1 MWRRADLRLQ
11 KWSNFRYMRKGYT
24 GDRSWISRGSI
35 AFLLSVLFPCFIGVG
50 VLALDVGPTNFVTV
64 QIREPL
70 SPRPT
75 ETFCV
80 DSQNLITLTTA
91 KSSCPL
97 SMRSLG
103 NGPLFESATA
113 SGEVVELHPLLTA
126 RFNAAASFAAA
137 DGVTLYIS
145 SGFRTR
151 DRQEIL
157 FAEAVRKYGNETE
170 AAKWVLPPQNS
181 HHPQGLAIDVNYP
194 GDRPGALWLE
204 KNGSRFGLCRVYAN
218 EWWHFEGVIAPGQ
231 SCPRLAPNA
240 LVDYTAP

>member
-1 MWRRADLRLQ
+1 MWRRAALRLQ
-11 KWSNFRYMRKGYT
+11 MWSNFRYMCKGNA
-24 GDRSWISRGSI
+24 GDRSWISKGSI
-35 AFLLSVLFPCFIGVG
+35 AFFLSVLFPCFIGVG
-50 VLALDVGPTNFVTV
+50 VLALNVGQTNVVTA

-103 NGPLFESATA
+103 NGPLTESATA
-113 SGEVVELHPLLTA
+113 AGEVLELHPLLTA
-126 RFNAAASFAAA
+126 RFSAAASFAAA
-137 DGVTLYIS
+137 DGVKLYIS
-145 SGFRTR
+145 SGFRSR
-151 DRQEIL
+151 ERQEIL
-157 FAEAVRKYGNETE
+157 FAEAVRKYGSESE
-170 AAKWVLPPQNS
+170 AAKWVLPPQFS

-194 GDRPGALWLE
+194 GDKPGALWLE

-218 EWWHFEGVIAPGQ
+218 EWWHFEGVIAPGER
-231 SCPRLAPNA
+231 CPRLAPNA
-240 LVDYTAP
+240 LVDFNAP